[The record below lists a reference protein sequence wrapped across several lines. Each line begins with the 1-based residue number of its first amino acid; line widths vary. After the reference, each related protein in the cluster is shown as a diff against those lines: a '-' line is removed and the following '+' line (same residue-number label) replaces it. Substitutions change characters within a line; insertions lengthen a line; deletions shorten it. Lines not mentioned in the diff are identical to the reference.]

1 MGGGRRLEIPDEGL
15 ETPYG
20 RLYRPRAQLQQ
31 VGVLL
36 AAFAG
41 GPLLGWATGRALGDL
56 SDTARALL
64 WLPGALIFFLGY
76 AVWVARLSA
85 IVFDTIGRSV
95 LRALFALIVRKRRP
109 DSDRDILPSRERLLE
124 MLVRAQKAGASFA
137 PVGWLVGLGA
147 GLAATLF
154 TSQVSASG
162 RFLVVAASSIAWGHL
177 LARLGRRGWLPFP
190 EEQ

>member
-1 MGGGRRLEIPDEGL
+1 MDVSIAPARNWHRSACLSRPLPAGPSSAGRPA
-15 ETPYG
+15 G
-20 RLYRPRAQLQQ
+20 R
-31 VGVLL
+31 
-36 AAFAG
+36 
-41 GPLLGWATGRALGDL
+41 WATCQTPPRRCSG
-56 SDTARALL
+56 
-64 WLPGALIFFLGY
+64 LPGALIFFLGY

-95 LRALFALIVRKRRP
+95 LRALFAMIVWKRRP
-109 DSDRDILPSRERLLE
+109 DSDRDVLPSRERLLE
-124 MLVRAQKAGASFA
+124 MLVRAQKAGLSFA

-162 RFLVVAASSIAWGHL
+162 RFLFVAATSVAWGHL

-190 EEQ
+190 EEE